1 MFYIWIISWCLVS
14 RLDVNLDLRNSK
26 SAGLAQEILKSS
38 RYEYYCIFLNINVLV
53 SNTCVFVVNILV
65 FVLNILVFVL
75 NMTGYCPGSYLTSW
89 KVWIQQ
95 PLIQQAL
102 ESTISYSTT
111 LGLNNPWIQKPLDSM
126 ILRFHNPCI
135 PRPSDSTILGITLG
149 CNDPWIPLFWIQRSL
164 GLTIFNSTTLDS
176 MQHFTQRTP
185 SYLYWDKL
193 LVLNI
198 RSYHQSASWNNR

>member
-1 MFYIWIISWCLVS
+1 MNITVF
-14 RLDVNLDLRNSK
+14 
-26 SAGLAQEILKSS
+26 
-38 RYEYYCIFLNINVLV
+38 FLNITVV
-53 SNTCVFVVNILV
+53 PNTCVFVVNILV

-135 PRPSDSTILGITLG
+135 PRPSDSTILGI
-149 CNDPWIPLFWIQRSL
+149 NNPWMQRSL
-164 GLTIFNSTTLDS
+164 DSTIFNLT
-176 MQHFTQRTP
+176 
-185 SYLYWDKL
+185 
-193 LVLNI
+193 VLGFNNI
-198 RSYHQSASWNNR
+198 